1 MIAVFQ
7 RELKAYFSSILAW
20 ILTAIYLFI
29 VGFILAF
36 SIEDFADMSMAAMQG
51 MGGGGDVMEQ
61 LVPPL
66 MTTMGFLLLFFL
78 PLLTMRL
85 FAEERRSGTLD
96 LLLTYP
102 LTEAQII
109 AGKFLAAVSVVA
121 MMLAFTLS
129 GFIML
134 SRLTT
139 QPGGASLVEWPVLGI
154 GYLGLLLLGAAFL
167 AFGMW
172 ASSLTSSQLV
182 AAVITYGGLL
192 MLWILSGVDRSGALK
207 EKLGDLSALAHL
219 TNLTKGVLD
228 TQDIVY
234 FVALTALFLFLT
246 ARVLESRKWRG

>member
-1 MIAVFQ
+1 LIAVFN

-20 ILTAIYLFI
+20 LLVAVYLLI
-29 VGFILAF
+29 VGFIVAF
-36 SIEDFADMSMAAMQG
+36 SIEDFADISMAAMQG
-51 MGGGGDVMEQ
+51 ARPASAMEQ

-66 MTTMGFLLLFFL
+66 LTTMGFLLLFFL

-102 LTEAQII
+102 LTEAQIL
-109 AGKFLAAVSVVA
+109 AGKFMAALTVVG

-129 GFIML
+129 GFVML
-134 SRLTT
+134 GRLT
-139 QPGGASLVEWPVLGI
+139 PLDWPVLGI
-154 GYLGLLLLGAAFL
+154 GYLGLLLLSAAFL

-182 AAVITYGGLL
+182 AAVVTYGGLL

-207 EKLGDLSALAHL
+207 ERFGDLSALAHL

-228 TQDIVY
+228 TQDLVY
-234 FVALTALFLFLT
+234 FLALAALFLFLT

>member
-1 MIAVFQ
+1 MIAVFN

-20 ILTAIYLFI
+20 VLVSIYLLI
-29 VGFILAF
+29 VGFIVAF

-51 MGGGGDVMEQ
+51 MRQANAMEQ

-66 MTTMGFLLLFFL
+66 LTTMGFLLLFFL

-102 LTEAQII
+102 LTEAQIL
-109 AGKFLAAVSVVA
+109 AGKFMAAMTVVG

-134 SRLTT
+134 GRLT
-139 QPGGASLVEWPVLGI
+139 PLDWPVLGI
-154 GYLGLLLLGAAFL
+154 GYLGLLLLSAAFL

-182 AAVITYGGLL
+182 AAVVTYGGLL

-207 EKLGDLSALAHL
+207 ERFGDLSALAHL

-228 TQDIVY
+228 TQDLVY
-234 FVALTALFLFLT
+234 FLALAALFLFLT

>member
-1 MIAVFQ
+1 LIAVFN
-7 RELKAYFSSILAW
+7 RELKAYFSSVLAW
-20 ILTAIYLFI
+20 VLVSVYLLI
-29 VGFILAF
+29 VGVIVAF
-36 SIEDFADMSMAAMQG
+36 SIEDFADISMMAMQG
-51 MGGGGDVMEQ
+51 GRPANAMEQ

-66 MTTMGFLLLFFL
+66 LTTMGFLLLFFL

-102 LTEAQII
+102 LTEAQIL
-109 AGKFLAAVSVVA
+109 AGKFMASLTVVG

-129 GFIML
+129 GFVML
-134 SRLTT
+134 GRLT
-139 QPGGASLVEWPVLGI
+139 PLDWPALAI
-154 GYLGLLLLGAAFL
+154 GYLGLLLLSAAFL

-182 AAVITYGGLL
+182 ASVLTYGGLL
-192 MLWILSGVDRSGALK
+192 ILWILSGIDRSGALK
-207 EKLGDLSALAHL
+207 ERFGDLSALAHL

-228 TQDIVY
+228 TQDLVY
-234 FVALTALFLFLT
+234 FLALATLFLFLT

>member
-29 VGFILAF
+29 VGVILSL
-36 SIEDFADMSMAAMQG
+36 SIEDFADMSMAAMRG
-51 MGGGGDVMEQ
+51 MGQSNVMEQ

-102 LTEAQII
+102 LTEAQILG
-109 AGKFLAAVSVVA
+109 GKFLAALSVMG

-129 GFIML
+129 GFLLLGRM
-134 SRLTT
+134 T
-139 QPGGASLVEWPVLGI
+139 PVEWPVLGI
-154 GYLGLLLLGAAFL
+154 GYLGLVLMGGAFL

-182 AAVITYGGLL
+182 AAVVTYGGLL

-207 EKLGDLSALAHL
+207 EKVGDLSALAHL
-219 TNLTKGVLD
+219 SNMTKGVLD
-228 TQDIVY
+228 TQDLVY
-234 FVALTALFLFLT
+234 FLALTALFLFLT

>member
-29 VGFILAF
+29 VGVILSL
-36 SIEDFADMSMAAMQG
+36 SIEDFADMSMAAMRG
-51 MGGGGDVMEQ
+51 MGQSNVMEQ

-102 LTEAQII
+102 LTEAQILG
-109 AGKFLAAVSVVA
+109 GKFLAALSVMG

-129 GFIML
+129 GFILLGKM
-134 SRLTT
+134 T
-139 QPGGASLVEWPVLGI
+139 PVEWPVIGI
-154 GYLGLLLLGAAFL
+154 GYLGLVLMGGAFL

-182 AAVITYGGLL
+182 AAVVTYGGLL

-207 EKLGDLSALAHL
+207 EKVGDLSALAHL
-219 TNLTKGVLD
+219 SNMTKGVLD
-228 TQDIVY
+228 TQDLTY
-234 FVALTALFLFLT
+234 FLALTALFLFLT